1 VTVTI
6 EKRGADTLVT
16 LRHSGVPDD
25 EMGRK
30 HQEGWGWMLGALADS
45 LAKRK
50 GAAGV

>member
-1 VTVTI
+1 VTVTL
-6 EKRGADTLVT
+6 EKQGAGTLVT
-16 LRHSGVPDD
+16 LRHAGVPDD

-30 HQEGWGWMLGALADS
+30 HQEGWSWILGALADS